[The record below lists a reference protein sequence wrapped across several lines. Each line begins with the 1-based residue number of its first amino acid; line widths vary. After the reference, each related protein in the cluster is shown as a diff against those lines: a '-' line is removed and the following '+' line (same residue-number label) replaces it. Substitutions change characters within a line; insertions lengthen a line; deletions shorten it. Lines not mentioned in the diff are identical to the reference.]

1 MPGFLDILLSHKLV
15 YLTKILETS
24 RKEDEM
30 TESALERHLTE
41 NSSYVLKLVTESI
54 FDWMPF
60 SKPTLNFYH
69 KLNT

>member
-1 MPGFLDILLSHKLV
+1 
-15 YLTKILETS
+15 
-24 RKEDEM
+24 M

-54 FDWMPF
+54 SDWIPF
-60 SKPTLNFYH
+60 SKPALNFYH

>member
-54 FDWMPF
+54 SD
-60 SKPTLNFYH
+60 
-69 KLNT
+69 